1 MSDQKDRAALKQAV
15 RARMLEL
22 EEGELAAARAHYE
35 RFLGEARLDD
45 REGHDNSDIAESRES
60 ADLAA
65 AFDGPVHT
73 HQAKLDAIEAL
84 DFAVTDRVGPGAV
97 VSFNKRHFVVAVS
110 TSAFECEGRSYM
122 GISTQSPIYAAI
134 DGLKKGESFTFN
146 GRKTK
151 LDEVF

>member
-1 MSDQKDRAALKQAV
+1 MSAKKDRAALKAAI
-15 RARMLEL
+15 RSRMLEL
-22 EEGELAAARAHYE
+22 EEGELATARAHYE

-73 HQAKLDAIEAL
+73 HQAKIDALEAL
-84 DFAVTDRVGPGAV
+84 DFALADHVRPGAV
-97 VSFNKRHFVVAVS
+97 VSFNKRHFVVAVA
-110 TSAFECEGRSYM
+110 TSAFDCEGRSYM
-122 GISTQSPIYAAI
+122 GISTQSPIFAAI
-134 DGLKKGESFTFN
+134 DGLAEGDSFTFN
-146 GRKTK
+146 GRKTR